1 MVEVKRFE
9 VKRTGLAIAVSV
21 ALLTGCAGNSA
32 LQQAFSADPQA
43 GLWNG
48 NAPNGSPTVEPPADF
63 PAELRYQ
70 NATLQA
76 STQIQDPQLAAIAGV
91 TGTPTWQQTR
101 WQTAEPAAQVKDFYR
116 QQLSA
121 QGWQLLPQAAPTQA
135 DTLIARKADQQV
147 VVILPTTSASPTE
160 FSLNYTLG
168 SASVNPSAS
177 PNVSALP
184 TGQPPAQPG
193 DPNFTGPVAPTGTPA
208 PVAPAN
214 TLQPTPSAPAQTF
227 TDVGTAPAA
236 FQSYIQD
243 LAQLGV
249 LTSSGS
255 TLNPNQ
261 PIDRRTFARW
271 LVTTNNR
278 IYSDRPAQQIRLAS
292 PSSSPIFRDVPSRDP
307 DFPYIQGLAEA
318 GYLPSSLTGDS
329 TKQMFQPN
337 APLSREALLQ
347 WKVPIDLRQ
356 NLPTATVESVRQAWG
371 FKDANRITP
380 EALQSVLAD
389 HQNGDLSNIRRL
401 FGSTLLLQP
410 RKAVT
415 RAEAAAA
422 LWYMGAQGDG
432 FSAQDIYKTEQQAR
446 NPDSTPSPSA
456 AN

>member
-1 MVEVKRFE
+1 MVEVKRA
-9 VKRTGLAIAVSV
+9 GWAIACSLT
-21 ALLTGCAGNSA
+21 LLTGCAGNSA

-43 GLWNG
+43 GLWSG
-48 NAPNGSPTVEPPADF
+48 NSPNGSPTAEPPADF

-70 NATLQA
+70 NATLLA
-76 STQIQDPQLAAIAGV
+76 STQIQDPQLVEIAGLA
-91 TGTPTWQQTR
+91 GTPTWQQTR
-101 WQTAEPAAQVKDFYR
+101 WQTTEPATQVKDFYR
-116 QQLSA
+116 QQLPA

-135 DTLIARKADQQV
+135 DTLIARKADRQV
-147 VVILPTTSASPTE
+147 VVMLPTNSASPTE
-160 FSLNYTLG
+160 FSLNYTL
-168 SASVNPSAS
+168 AADSVNPSGS
-177 PNVSALP
+177 PTVSALP
-184 TGQPPAQPG
+184 GQPPGQPG
-193 DPNFTGPVAPTGTPA
+193 DPNFIGPVLPTGTPA
-208 PVAPAN
+208 PVTAETNSP
-214 TLQPTPSAPAQTF
+214 PTPAPSQTF
-227 TDVGTAPAA
+227 TDVAKAPAA
-236 FQSYIQD
+236 FQTYIRD

-249 LTSSGS
+249 LTNSGS

-278 IYSDRPAQQIRLAS
+278 IYRDRPAQQIRLAS
-292 PSSSPIFRDVPSRDP
+292 PSNSPIFRDVPSRDP

-318 GYLPSSLTGDS
+318 GYLPSPLTGDS
-329 TKQMFQPN
+329 TKQTFQPN
-337 APLSREALLQ
+337 APLTREAMLQ
-347 WKVPIDLRQ
+347 WKVPVDLRQ
-356 NLPTATVESVRQAWG
+356 NLPTATVDSVRQAWG

-410 RKAVT
+410 KKPVT

-422 LWYMGAQGDG
+422 LWYVGAQGEG

-456 AN
+456 TN

>member
-1 MVEVKRFE
+1 MVEVKRA
-9 VKRTGLAIAVSV
+9 GWAIAFS
-21 ALLTGCAGNSA
+21 LMLTGCAGNGA
-32 LQQAFSADPQA
+32 LQQAFSADPEA
-43 GLWNG
+43 GLWSG
-48 NAPNGSPTVEPPADF
+48 NPPNGSPTVEPPVDF

-70 NATLQA
+70 NAILLA

-101 WQTAEPAAQVKDFYR
+101 WQTAEPATQVKDFYR
-116 QQLSA
+116 QQFQA
-121 QGWQLLPQAAPTQA
+121 QGWQLLPQAAPAQA
-135 DTLIARKADQQV
+135 DLLIARKADRQV
-147 VVILPTTSASPTE
+147 VVILPATSASPTE
-160 FSLNYTLG
+160 FSLNYTLAAD
-168 SASVNPSAS
+168 SANPSGS
-177 PNVSALP
+177 PTVSALP
-184 TGQPPAQPG
+184 AQPPGQPG
-193 DPNFTGPVAPTGTPA
+193 DPNFIGPVLPAGTPA
-208 PVAPAN
+208 PVAAETNSP
-214 TLQPTPSAPAQTF
+214 PTPAPSQTF
-227 TDVGTAPAA
+227 TDVAKAPAA
-236 FQSYIQD
+236 FQTYIRD

-249 LTSSGS
+249 LTNSGS

-261 PIDRRTFARW
+261 TIDRRTFARW

-278 IYSDRPAQQIRLAS
+278 IYRDRPAQQIRLAS

-318 GYLPSSLTGDS
+318 GYLPSPLTGDS
-329 TKQMFQPN
+329 TKQAFQPN
-337 APLSREALLQ
+337 APLTREALLQ
-347 WKVPIDLRQ
+347 WKVPVDLRQ
-356 NLPTATVESVRQAWG
+356 NLPTATVDSVRQAWG

-410 RKAVT
+410 KKPVT

-422 LWYMGAQGDG
+422 LWYVGAQGEG

-446 NPDSTPSPSA
+446 NPDSIPSPSA